1 MSFAC
6 TRGEHMTCHAY
17 LFPGQGSQVVGMG
30 QTLWDAHG
38 VARDTFAEADDV
50 LGWAL
55 SRLCF
60 TGPAEELTDTRN
72 AQPGILVASIAAFRV
87 LRAVQNDLPQPCFM
101 AGHSLGEYSALVA
114 SGALGFA
121 DAVRL
126 TRTRG
131 EVMAR
136 AGEQHPGSMAAIL
149 KLDDEQVAAL
159 CAEAALATGDVVQ
172 VANYNAPGQVVISGG
187 KAGIRAAADLA
198 VAAGGRPR
206 ILAVSIAAH
215 SALMQPAARE
225 FAAAVN
231 ATPFTAPGT
240 PVIGNIDAVALTSAD
255 AIRAEL
261 VAQLTSPVRWTA
273 SVGHMAQA
281 GADLF
286 VEIGPGSVL
295 TGLVKR
301 IAPDIATANLAEA
314 SDLAAI
320 LLPGGSR

>member
-1 MSFAC
+1 
-6 TRGEHMTCHAY
+6 MTCNGY
-17 LFPGQGSQVVGMG
+17 IFPGQGSQIVGMG
-30 QTLWDAHG
+30 QSLCDAYD
-38 VARDTFAEADDV
+38 VARDTFAEADEV
-50 LGWAL
+50 LGWGL
-55 SRLCF
+55 SQLCF
-60 TGPAEELTDTRN
+60 SGPAEALTDTRR
-72 AQPGILVASIAAFRV
+72 AQPAILTTSIAAFRA
-87 LRAVQNDLPQPCFM
+87 LQSMRPDLPPPSFM
-101 AGHSLGEYSALVA
+101 AGHSLGEYSALVV
-114 SGALGFA
+114 SGALRFA

-131 EVMAR
+131 EVMAQ

-187 KAGIRAAADLA
+187 KAGIKAAADLA

-215 SALMQPAARE
+215 SALMQPAATE
-225 FAAAVN
+225 FAVAVS
-231 ATPFTAPGT
+231 ATPFATAGT
-240 PVIGNIDAVALTSAD
+240 PVVGNIHAQALTSAD

-273 SVGHMAQA
+273 TIRRMAQA
-281 GADLF
+281 GVYCF

-301 IAPDIATANLAEA
+301 IEPDVATANVAEA
-314 SDLAAI
+314 GDVASA
-320 LLPGGSR
+320 LLQEEGR